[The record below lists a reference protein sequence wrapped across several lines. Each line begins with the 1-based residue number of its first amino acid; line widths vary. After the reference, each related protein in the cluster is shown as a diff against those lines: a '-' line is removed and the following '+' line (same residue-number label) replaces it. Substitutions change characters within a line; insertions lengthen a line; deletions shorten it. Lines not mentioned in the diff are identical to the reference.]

1 MRSLPEPSPC
11 SPATRGIRWLPRID
25 AGYRFAAGEH
35 VTSTITAAWL
45 LMTELRA
52 YIEDLAGARDI
63 PDAAALVKIKIAE
76 LLLQVDAVLGRVAA
90 PPEMH
95 RLPMLMAYGLGD
107 VAAMDGATATRV
119 LGLDVATDAAE
130 VDRLT
135 AVLEELLAAFPS
147 DLVDALQPENQGHV
161 LRFLRSANKACE
173 RVGCD
178 AGFLAP
184 LMTSL

>member
-1 MRSLPEPSPC
+1 MPSPIEPQ
-11 SPATRGIRWLPRID
+11 SPAVRGIRWFPRIN
-25 AGYRFAAGEH
+25 AGYRFAAGDH
-35 VTSTITAAWL
+35 VTSTISAAWL

-76 LLLQVDAVLGRVAA
+76 LLLQVDAVLGRAA
-90 PPEMH
+90 VPHEMH
-95 RLPMLMAYGLGD
+95 RLPLLMAYGLSD
-107 VAAMDGATATRV
+107 VAAMDGLAATRL
-119 LGLDVATDAAE
+119 LGLDAPTDGAE
-130 VDRLT
+130 VDRLIGI
-135 AVLEELLAAFPS
+135 LEALLAAFPS

>member
-1 MRSLPEPSPC
+1 MPPSSEPMASGE
-11 SPATRGIRWLPRID
+11 RGVRWFPRLN
-25 AGYRFAAGEH
+25 AGYRFAAGTH
-35 VTSTITAAWL
+35 VTSTISAAWL

-63 PDAAALVKIKIAE
+63 PDAAALVKIKVAE
-76 LLLQVDAVLGRVAA
+76 LLLQVDAVLGGAA
-90 PPEMH
+90 VPHEMH
-95 RLPMLMAYGLGD
+95 RLPLLMEYGLSD
-107 VAAMDGATATRV
+107 VATLDGASATRL
-119 LGLDVATDAAE
+119 LGLVARTDAAE
-130 VDRLT
+130 VDRLIG
-135 AVLEELLAAFPS
+135 VLEELLDAFPS

>member
-1 MRSLPEPSPC
+1 MPSPIE
-11 SPATRGIRWLPRID
+11 PQGAVAPGIRWFPRLA
-25 AGYRFAAGEH
+25 AGYRFDAGDH
-35 VTSTITAAWL
+35 VTSTISAAWL

-52 YIEDLAGARDI
+52 YIEDLAGAHDI

-76 LLLQVDAVLGRVAA
+76 LLLQVDAVLGRAVV

-95 RLPMLMAYGLGD
+95 RLPLLMAYGLGE
-107 VAAMDGATATRV
+107 VAAMDGPAATRL
-119 LGLDVATDAAE
+119 LGLDVPTDGAE
-130 VDRLT
+130 VDRLIG
-135 AVLEELLAAFPS
+135 VLEALLAAFPS

-161 LRFLRSANKACE
+161 LRFLRSANKACAQ
-173 RVGCD
+173 VGCD

>member
-1 MRSLPEPSPC
+1 MPSPIEPKP
-11 SPATRGIRWLPRID
+11 PAAGGIRWFPRIN

-35 VTSTITAAWL
+35 VISTISAAWL

-76 LLLQVDAVLGRVAA
+76 LLLQVDAVLGRAA
-90 PPEMH
+90 VPHEMH
-95 RLPMLMAYGLGD
+95 RLPLLMAYGLSD
-107 VAAMDGATATRV
+107 VAAMDGPTATRL
-119 LGLDVATDAAE
+119 LGLDAPTDGVE
-130 VDRLT
+130 VDRLIG
-135 AVLEELLAAFPS
+135 VLEELLAAFPS

>member
-1 MRSLPEPSPC
+1 MPSPIEPNP
-11 SPATRGIRWLPRID
+11 PAARGIRWFPRIS
-25 AGYRFAAGEH
+25 AGYRFAAGDH
-35 VTSTITAAWL
+35 VTSTISAAWL

-76 LLLQVDAVLGRVAA
+76 LLLQVDAVLGRVAV
-90 PPEMH
+90 PHEMH
-95 RLPMLMAYGLGD
+95 RLPLLMGYGLSD
-107 VAAMDGATATRV
+107 VAAMDGPTATRL
-119 LGLDVATDAAE
+119 LGLDTPTDGAE
-130 VDRLT
+130 VDRLI

>member
-1 MRSLPEPSPC
+1 MPSPTEPR
-11 SPATRGIRWLPRID
+11 SSSFARTVRWFPRIH
-25 AGYRFAAGEH
+25 AGYRFDAGEH
-35 VTSTITAAWL
+35 VTSTISAAWL

-76 LLLQVDAVLGRVAA
+76 LLLQVDAVLGRAVV
-90 PPEMH
+90 PHEMH
-95 RLPMLMAYGLGD
+95 RLPLLMAYGLSD
-107 VAAMDGATATRV
+107 VAAMDGPAATRL
-119 LGLDVATDAAE
+119 LGLDVPTDGAE
-130 VDRLT
+130 VDRLIG
-135 AVLEELLAAFPS
+135 VLEELLAAFPS

>member
-1 MRSLPEPSPC
+1 MPWPIEPQS
-11 SPATRGIRWLPRID
+11 ANARGIRWFPRID
-25 AGYRFAAGEH
+25 AGYRFAAGDH
-35 VTSTITAAWL
+35 VTSTISAAWL

-76 LLLQVDAVLGRVAA
+76 LLLQVDAVLGRAA
-90 PPEMH
+90 VPQEMH
-95 RLPMLMAYGLGD
+95 RLPLIMAHGLGD
-107 VAAMDGATATRV
+107 VAAMDGPTAIRV
-119 LGLDVATDAAE
+119 LGLDVPTDGAE

-135 AVLEELLAAFPS
+135 GVLEELLAAFPS

>member
-1 MRSLPEPSPC
+1 MPSPIEPQ
-11 SPATRGIRWLPRID
+11 SPAVRGIRWFPRIN
-25 AGYRFAAGEH
+25 AGYRFAAGDH
-35 VTSTITAAWL
+35 VTSTISAAWL

-52 YIEDLAGARDI
+52 YIEDLAGARDV

-76 LLLQVDAVLGRVAA
+76 LLLQVDAVLGRAA
-90 PPEMH
+90 VPHEMH
-95 RLPMLMAYGLGD
+95 RLPLLMAYGLSD
-107 VAAMDGATATRV
+107 VAAMDGPGATRL
-119 LGLDVATDAAE
+119 LGLDVVTDGAE
-130 VDRLT
+130 VDRLVG
-135 AVLEELLAAFPS
+135 VLETLLAAFPS